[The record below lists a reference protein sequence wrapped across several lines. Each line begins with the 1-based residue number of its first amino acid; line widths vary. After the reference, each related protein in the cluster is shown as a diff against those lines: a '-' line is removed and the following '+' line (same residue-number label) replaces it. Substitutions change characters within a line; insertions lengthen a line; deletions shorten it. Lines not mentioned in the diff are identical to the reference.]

1 MEQSIYLLLD
11 SKGSPIARGR
21 IQGRTDGPYWQIQVE
36 DGKIDEILE
45 HKKLKLL
52 SIMDSGPSYEGTIV
66 RSRNDMIQLEVSK
79 LNQDA
84 GDMRKNLRVA
94 VRFQSLIYPL
104 TGDWRGRRAVES
116 NDLSCGGVA
125 FFTDHSLRVGEQLEM
140 VIPVTSQPL
149 VVGCQVLRIRP
160 EQASVPLLY
169 AAKFIN
175 MCHDE
180 EILLRE
186 AVFNLQLRGRAKPAE
201 RYA

>member
-1 MEQSIYLLLD
+1 MEQNVYLLLD
-11 SKGSPIARGR
+11 SAERAIARG
-21 IQGRTDGPYWQIQVE
+21 QVKGKPAGQLWQIEVE
-36 DGKIDEILE
+36 DGKVDEVL
-45 HKKLKLL
+45 KQKTVKLL
-52 SIMDSGPSYEGTIV
+52 SMMDAGPSYEGTIV
-66 RSRNDMIQLEVSK
+66 RSRNDMIQLEVTR
-79 LNQDA
+79 LEEDA
-84 GDMRKNLRVA
+84 GDMRKNLRVL
-94 VRFQSLIYPL
+94 VGFKSLIYPL
-104 TGDWRGRRAVES
+104 SGTWKGRRPVVS
-116 NDLSCGGVA
+116 RDLSCGGVA

>member
-1 MEQSIYLLLD
+1 MEQNVYLLLD
-11 SKGSPIARGR
+11 SAERAIARG
-21 IQGRTDGPYWQIQVE
+21 QVKGKPAGQLWQIEVE
-36 DGKIDEILE
+36 DGKVDEVL
-45 HKKLKLL
+45 KQKTVKLL
-52 SIMDSGPSYEGTIV
+52 SMMDAGPSYEGIIV
-66 RSRNDMIQLEVSK
+66 RSRNDMIQLEVTR
-79 LNQDA
+79 LEEDA
-84 GDMRKNLRVA
+84 GDMRKNLRVL
-94 VRFQSLIYPL
+94 VGFKSLIYPL
-104 TGDWRGRRAVES
+104 SGTWKGRRPVVS
-116 NDLSCGGVA
+116 RDLSCGGVA

>member
-1 MEQSIYLLLD
+1 MEQNVYLLLD
-11 SKGSPIARGR
+11 SAERAIARG
-21 IQGRTDGPYWQIQVE
+21 QVKGKPAGQLWQIEVE
-36 DGKIDEILE
+36 DGKVDEVL
-45 HKKLKLL
+45 KQKTVKLL
-52 SIMDSGPSYEGTIV
+52 SMMDAGPSYEGTIV
-66 RSRNDMIQLEVSK
+66 RSRNDMIQLEVTR
-79 LNQDA
+79 LEEDA
-84 GDMRKNLRVA
+84 GDMRKNLRVL
-94 VRFQSLIYPL
+94 VGFKSLIYPL
-104 TGDWRGRRAVES
+104 SGTWKGRRPVVS
-116 NDLSCGGVA
+116 RDLSCGGVA

-186 AVFNLQLRGRAKPAE
+186 AVFNLQLRGRARADL
-201 RYA
+201 

>member
-1 MEQSIYLLLD
+1 MEQNVYLLLD
-11 SKGSPIARGR
+11 SAERAIARG
-21 IQGRTDGPYWQIQVE
+21 QVMGKPAGQLWQIEVE
-36 DGKIDEILE
+36 DGKVDEVL
-45 HKKLKLL
+45 KQKTVKLL
-52 SIMDSGPSYEGTIV
+52 SMMDAGPSYEGTIV
-66 RSRNDMIQLEVSK
+66 RSRNDMIQLEVTR
-79 LNQDA
+79 LEEDA
-84 GDMRKNLRVA
+84 GDMRKNLRVL
-94 VRFQSLIYPL
+94 VGFKSLIYPL
-104 TGDWRGRRAVES
+104 SGTWKGRRPVVS
-116 NDLSCGGVA
+116 RDLSCGGVA

>member
-1 MEQSIYLLLD
+1 MEQNVYLLLD
-11 SKGSPIARGR
+11 SAERAIARG
-21 IQGRTDGPYWQIQVE
+21 QVKGKPAGQLWQIEVE
-36 DGKIDEILE
+36 DGKVDEVL
-45 HKKLKLL
+45 KQKTVKLL
-52 SIMDSGPSYEGTIV
+52 SMMDAGPSYEGTIV
-66 RSRNDMIQLEVSK
+66 RSRNDMIQLEVTR
-79 LNQDA
+79 LEEDA
-84 GDMRKNLRVA
+84 GDMRKNLRVL
-94 VRFQSLIYPL
+94 VGFKSLIYPL
-104 TGDWRGRRAVES
+104 SGTWKGRRPIVS
-116 NDLSCGGVA
+116 RDLSCGGVA
-125 FFTDHSLRVGEQLEM
+125 FFTNYSLRVGEQLEM

-160 EQASVPLLY
+160 EQASVPIMY

>member
-1 MEQSIYLLLD
+1 MEQNVYLLLD
-11 SKGSPIARGR
+11 SAERAIARG
-21 IQGRTDGPYWQIQVE
+21 QVKGKPAGQLWQIEVE
-36 DGKIDEILE
+36 DGKVDEVL
-45 HKKLKLL
+45 KQKTVKLL
-52 SIMDSGPSYEGTIV
+52 SMMDAGPSYEGTIV
-66 RSRNDMIQLEVSK
+66 RSRNDMIQLEVTR
-79 LNQDA
+79 LEEDA
-84 GDMRKNLRVA
+84 GDMRKNLRVL
-94 VRFQSLIYPL
+94 VGFKSLIYPL
-104 TGDWRGRRAVES
+104 SGTWKGRRPVVS
-116 NDLSCGGVA
+116 RDLSCGGVA

-160 EQASVPLLY
+160 EQAFVPLLY